1 MLVHSLVTS
10 RIDYCNSLLYGVSQ
24 CDLLKLQRVQNAAA
38 RLVCC
43 ESKYCHITP
52 ILYNLHWLPVKYR
65 IWFKILLFVFKSIQK
80 LLPMY
85 ICNLVKLCEY
95 SYSLRSSCQFK
106 LHVPR
111 CKSSNKFGERAF
123 MVAGPQL
130 WNQLPGHIR
139 CQDTMSGFKRQLK
152 TFLFNKAFNE

>member
-1 MLVHSLVTS
+1 MSS
-10 RIDYCNSLLYGVSQ
+10 RAKVLALCFKPSSFFFKGKMDKIN
-24 CDLLKLQRVQNAAA
+24 RIQNAAA

-65 IWFKILLFVFKSIQK
+65 ILFVFKSIQQ

-85 ICNLVKLCEY
+85 ICYLAKLSEY

-123 MVAGPQL
+123 MVAAPQL
-130 WNQLPGHIR
+130 WNQLPGHNITG
-139 CQDTMSGFKRQLK
+139 QDTMSGFKRQLK

>member
-24 CDLLKLQRVQNAAA
+24 CDLLKLQREQNATA

-65 IWFKILLFVFKSIQK
+65 IWFKIILFVFKSIQK
-80 LLPMY
+80 CLPMY

-111 CKSSNKFGERAF
+111 CKSSNTFGERAF